1 MIKLNKLDPKIASFG
16 IVASLFFLTLI
27 STLLHAET
35 TYPNKPIKFIVPS
48 TTGITSDTLARL
60 LAPKISKSL
69 NTPIIVDNKAGAG
82 GIIGADT
89 VAKSDPDGYNLLFAN
104 TSFATLAASNI
115 KLPYDPIKSFAPISL
130 LSSSVMT
137 LVISNSLQIS
147 GLKEFID
154 YSKKNLGKV
163 NYSSPGLGT
172 TQHLAA
178 ELINQKI
185 GTGLVHVPYKGSSG
199 AITDLIAGHVQ
210 ASVVALQTATP
221 FIENGKIKLIAVLS
235 KKRISQFSNTPTFT
249 ETGYED
255 INVSTWSGVLV
266 AFGTPNS
273 IVLKLNSEIER
284 ALALPDVRDALMS
297 QGIMPVGGKPEV
309 MEHFLKQEINMWSD
323 VIRQGNIQLN

>member
-1 MIKLNKLDPKIASFG
+1 MNNLIKFKKIIGYFKNLTG
-16 IVASLFFLTLI
+16 LVFFTLI
-27 STLLHAET
+27 SSFTCADNV
-35 TYPNKPIKFIVPS
+35 YPNKPIKFIVPS

-60 LAPKISKSL
+60 LAPKLSKSL
-69 NTPIIVDNKAGAG
+69 NTPIIVENKAGAG

-115 KLPYDPIKSFAPISL
+115 KLPYDPIKSFTPVSL

-137 LVISNSLQIS
+137 LVISNFLQINT
-147 GLKEFID
+147 LKEFIE
-154 YSKKNLGKV
+154 YTKKNLGKV

-172 TQHLAA
+172 TQHLAM

-185 GTGLVHVPYKGSSG
+185 GTGLVHVPYKGTSG

-210 ASVVALQTATP
+210 ASIVALQTATP

-235 KKRISQFSNTPTFT
+235 KKRISQFSTAPTFI
-249 ETGYED
+249 ENGYED
-255 INVSTWSGVLV
+255 INVSTWSGVLA
-266 AFGTPNS
+266 AFGTPS
-273 IVLKLNSEIER
+273 PVIVKLNYEIDR
-284 ALALPDVRDALMS
+284 ALALPEIREALIS

-309 MEHFLKQEINMWSD
+309 MDHFLRQEINMWTD